1 MSMVRTIVIP
11 DDTHIQL
18 DVPADYI
25 GKKVEVN
32 FFLMD
37 EINSTT
43 PNKKMADFRGIISD
57 KTAEE
62 LQDNIRKSRDEWERD
77 I

>member
-1 MSMVRTIVIP
+1 MVRTIVIP

-18 DVPADYI
+18 DVPADYV

-32 FFLMD
+32 VFLMD

-43 PNKKMADFRGIISD
+43 PKKTMADFWGILSD

-62 LQDNIRKSRDEWERD
+62 LQENIRKSREEWERD